1 MNEKVAKK
9 TTESEKIDVIS
20 FINDFFHR
28 LRRLWVWVF
37 LLTVVFASLFYY
49 RTRTTYSP
57 TYVAEAT
64 VSVEIVNGGTF
75 ANKNTAEQMGL
86 IFPYILTSGALSD
99 VIAEDLGTGTVPG
112 TINVSVIKG
121 TNLLT
126 ISVSSWDAEYA
137 YRILQSMLSNYP
149 QVAQFVVGQTELKV
163 VDDSGVPTDTGRASV
178 IRGSIKKGA
187 AVGFGL
193 GLLLVVL
200 NVVSFR
206 TVRNETELRSLLNI
220 PCLGTL
226 PFFQKKQRRSQTRT
240 EINILNDSGNSD
252 YVESIRLIRTRLERQ
267 MEGKK
272 VLMVTSSI
280 SGEGKSTVA
289 ANLAIAMARK
299 GKRVILVDCDLRNP
313 TVSQIF
319 DLKDEYPGLVSIL
332 RGQSELKDSLVPV
345 SDHGNPLGLT
355 LLPGG
360 QREPRLVEILSSE
373 NMKTVIDTLR
383 EMADV
388 VILDTPP
395 SAMLVD
401 AMMLVRHVDAVAYV
415 IMSDY
420 ARRRYIFEGVE
431 ELNNVGAPIVGCI
444 LNGGRTHGGRYGYYG
459 YYGYRSKYGYGS
471 YGYKSKNY
479 EPEKSSGSLREK
491 SFKEA
496 QEHLMFHAAPG
507 AARSTNGFN
516 KLLVAIDMGSPVR
529 RSEPRHDPQAPG
541 DGFRKAVYALG
552 TTLRVC
558 SGPSICVLGSD
569 PYEYLWRYRHLSL
582 HVSQYAN
589 RLVLFLELRLLPLQR
604 SAVRIL

>member
-1 MNEKVAKK
+1 MNEKVAKR
-9 TTESEKIDVIS
+9 TAEFEKIDVVS

-28 LRRLWVWVF
+28 LRRLWIWV
-37 LLTVVFASLFYY
+37 LILTVAFAALFYY
-49 RTRTTYSP
+49 RTTTTYSP

-64 VSVEIVNGGTF
+64 VSVEIVNGGTY

-99 VIAEDLGTGTVPG
+99 VIAEDLGTTSVPG
-112 TINVSVIKG
+112 TIDVSVIKG

-137 YRILQSMLSNYP
+137 YSILQSMLSNYP

-163 VDDSGVPTDTGRASV
+163 IDDSGVPTDTGRASV

-187 AVGFGL
+187 AIGFAL
-193 GLLLVVL
+193 GLLLVLL

-252 YVESIRLIRTRLERQ
+252 YVEAIRLIRTRLERQ
-267 MEGKK
+267 MEGKQ

-299 GKRVILVDCDLRNP
+299 GKRVVLVDCDLRNP
-313 TVSQIF
+313 TVGQIF
-319 DLKDEYPGLVSIL
+319 DLQESYPGLVSIL
-332 RGQSELKDSLVPV
+332 RGQSPLKDSLVPV

-383 EMADV
+383 TMADV

-415 IMSDY
+415 IMSDF

-479 EPEKSSGSLREK
+479 EPEKSSGSEK
-491 SFKEA
+491 KASK
-496 QEHLMFHAAPG
+496 
-507 AARSTNGFN
+507 
-516 KLLVAIDMGSPVR
+516 
-529 RSEPRHDPQAPG
+529 RH
-541 DGFRKAVYALG
+541 KN
-552 TTLRVC
+552 T
-558 SGPSICVLGSD
+558 
-569 PYEYLWRYRHLSL
+569 
-582 HVSQYAN
+582 
-589 RLVLFLELRLLPLQR
+589 
-604 SAVRIL
+604 

>member
-20 FINDFFHR
+20 FVNDFFHR

-64 VSVEIVNGGTF
+64 VSVEIVNGGTS

-99 VIAEDLGTGTVPG
+99 VIAEDLGTGSVPG

-163 VDDSGVPTDTGRASV
+163 IDDSGIPTDTGRASV

-193 GLLLVVL
+193 GLLLVFL

-206 TVRNETELRSLLNI
+206 TVRNETDLRSLLNI

-471 YGYKSKNY
+471 YGYKSASYGSENADNKASKRSKKESRNRK
-479 EPEKSSGSLREK
+479 EKS
-491 SFKEA
+491 
-496 QEHLMFHAAPG
+496 
-507 AARSTNGFN
+507 
-516 KLLVAIDMGSPVR
+516 
-529 RSEPRHDPQAPG
+529 DP
-541 DGFRKAVYALG
+541 
-552 TTLRVC
+552 
-558 SGPSICVLGSD
+558 
-569 PYEYLWRYRHLSL
+569 
-582 HVSQYAN
+582 
-589 RLVLFLELRLLPLQR
+589 
-604 SAVRIL
+604 